1 MEVSLGLVTYSEDL
15 HEHENFGA
23 SLFLNVFELLRS
35 WIRPFVVRKVFL
47 GVRWLPQRV
56 GYLGVMYE
64 GDG

>member
-1 MEVSLGLVTYSEDL
+1 MEVSLGLVTYSEDQR
-15 HEHENFGA
+15 EHEYFGA
-23 SLFLNVFELLRS
+23 SLFLNVFGLLRS
-35 WIRPFVVRKVFL
+35 WNRSFVVRKVFR